1 MKLLIIL
8 LVTMA
13 TSVKKSTV
21 KKKSRKAEKTV
32 DDLLFDFISN
42 IKGLSDVMKKRI
54 HQILIKEGIIDP
66 RGIKALTQKELQALP
81 GISESTAKT
90 LLEEAEK
97 KYSSAIFMSLEEREK
112 FEREREVIS
121 TGSQALNEL
130 LGGGIPTG
138 TFVELYGAPQ
148 SGKSQLCYSLV
159 ANVLLPRKFGG
170 LEAGAI
176 WLDTEGSFNSKRLK
190 QILRYYEYSFNMTEP
205 IKTADFKVA
214 TTRTLTQIEMA
225 LKETG
230 RIIPLHNIK
239 LLIIDSLMDPF
250 RAEYGGLGDLAERQ
264 KHLNRILHVLMR
276 LAEAYDVAVVYTN
289 QVMANPDPF
298 ATALDKVQ
306 PVGGF
311 VLGHASDIRIWLRR
325 ATSKIKSQYNA
336 QNARRAM
343 ITDCAWLPMSECVFS
358 LGPFG
363 VCDVQDEAKHQ
374 ELAIKLSLMDNNTPA
389 IEDEGKTRFQDLE
402 GVSQ

>member
-1 MKLLIIL
+1 M
-8 LVTMA
+8 VTMA
-13 TSVKKSTV
+13 TSAANNTAKKGR
-21 KKKSRKAEKTV
+21 KKKVKNSTNE
-32 DDLLFDFISN
+32 DELFEFISG
-42 IKGLSDVMKKRI
+42 IKGLSEVMKKRI
-54 HQILIKEGIIDP
+54 YQILVREGIIDP
-66 RGIKALTQKELQALP
+66 RGIKALTQKELQVLP
-81 GISESTAKT
+81 GISENTAKA

-97 KYSSAIFMSLEEREK
+97 KYSSSIFMSLEQREQ
-112 FEREREVIS
+112 FEKTRDVIS
-121 TGSQALNEL
+121 TGSQALDDL

-148 SGKSQLCYSLV
+148 SGKSQLCYTLV
-159 ANVLLPRKFGG
+159 ANVLLPKKFGG

-176 WLDTEGSFNSKRLK
+176 WLDTEGSFNSQRLK
-190 QILRYYEYSFNMTEP
+190 QILRYYEYKFNIAEP
-205 IKTADFKVA
+205 ISTINFKVA

-230 RIIPLHNIK
+230 KIIPVHKVK

-264 KHLNRILHVLMR
+264 KHLNRVLHVLMR
-276 LAEAYDVAVVYTN
+276 LAEAYDLAVVYTN

-298 ATALDKVQ
+298 ATAMDKVQ

-325 ATSKIKSQYNA
+325 ATSKIKNQYNA

-363 VCDVQDEAKHQ
+363 ICDVQDEAKHQ
-374 ELAIKLSLMDNNTPA
+374 ELALKLNLIPVNE
-389 IEDEGKTRFQDLE
+389 IEETKETETKFENIEEVRK
-402 GVSQ
+402 